1 MERPLVKQVVPDDH
15 GISLT
20 QTDSAAYIETKT
32 IAGKHHSYG
41 QGDEARSQRVGSN
54 QVSAI
59 NRRKA
64 ALCNHKLTT
73 SHYNHKLAV
82 PDNLWL

>member
-32 IAGKHHSYG
+32 IADSITLTARAMKRARKELAQTTFPPSTGGRLHS
-41 QGDEARSQRVGSN
+41 ATKS
-54 QVSAI
+54 
-59 NRRKA
+59 
-64 ALCNHKLTT
+64 
-73 SHYNHKLAV
+73 
-82 PDNLWL
+82 